1 MEVLRIAENIS
12 NGSIQHSFEI
22 PTGFSQDSFGL
33 VVTDLSDLSTTSESL
48 TLSSGDPV
56 VVSLSAKYDGSYR
69 IQLYSDE
76 DNSELYDETVFI
88 TRPYVN
94 PNTLG
99 ETASEI
105 SEATKNEEIARAIID
120 SVIPQ
125 GFYYKKETYETTGL
139 GADYLPLWVN
149 AKKILSVYENNVNVF
164 DLSSETNKNIYEITK
179 DKTAVIQT
187 YNDLINRDQSAPNI
201 LPAASSD
208 LLDMQFSYGGFPRG
222 YDYRLVL
229 EVGHTAVPSDIV
241 RATKLLI
248 EDISCGKLDYS
259 KRYISEYNTDQFRL
273 KFNQRVFE
281 GTGNLIVDKIL
292 SKYAQSIIKLG
303 VL

>member
-1 MEVLRIAENIS
+1 MELLRIAENTV
-12 NGSIQHSFEI
+12 NGNI
-22 PTGFSQDSFGL
+22 PHTFDVPSGFSEDTFGL
-33 VVTDLSDLSTTSESL
+33 VVTDLSDLSVTSDSVV
-48 TLSSGDPV
+48 LSSGDEV
-56 VVSLSAKYDGSYR
+56 TVNLSAKYDGSYR

-76 DNSELYDETVFI
+76 DNYEVYDETIFI
-88 TRPYVN
+88 VRPYIN

-99 ETASEI
+99 QTASEI
-105 SEATKNEEIARAIID
+105 DAATKNEEIARAIID
-120 SVIPQ
+120 SVIQQ
-125 GFYYKKETYETTGL
+125 GFYYKKQTYETVGL

-149 AKKILSVYENNVNVF
+149 AKKVLNVYENNVLVF
-164 DLSSETNKNIYEITK
+164 DSELEENKVVYEISK
-179 DKTAVIQT
+179 DKTAIIQK
-187 YNDLINRDQSAPNI
+187 YDEILNRDQSAPNI
-201 LPAASSD
+201 LPAGSSD
-208 LLDMQFSYGGFPRG
+208 LLDLQFGYRGFPKE

-229 EVGHTAVPSDIV
+229 EVGHTAVPSDIA

-259 KRYISEYNTDQFRL
+259 KRYISEYNTDQFKL
-273 KFNQRVFE
+273 KFNDRVFE